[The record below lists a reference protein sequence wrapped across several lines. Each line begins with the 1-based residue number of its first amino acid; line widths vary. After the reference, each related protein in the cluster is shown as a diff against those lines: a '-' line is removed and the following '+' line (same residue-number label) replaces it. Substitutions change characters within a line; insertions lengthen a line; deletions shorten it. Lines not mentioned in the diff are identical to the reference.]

1 MKSDRLQDKY
11 DEIFQ
16 EIKEEKMNW
25 DFDSFLEQTE
35 KESKQNGKTI
45 PISNYKP
52 SSGMPKLFW
61 MAASIALIAGIIFF
75 TQFNNNDEN
84 LNKEDNNIAQKQTL
98 NAPPEIVDNQTVKSK
113 SKIIKNEKSETIARF
128 STEKEVI
135 EQILP
140 KRGRIKKDRRVLY
153 AENQNPEAIK
163 PEEPSEYNPNYVIIN
178 GKKIYNEAEAVQ
190 ITKMAI
196 HMFANNLN
204 STIQEAQPIEN
215 LTIDF

>member
-16 EIKEEKMNW
+16 EIKEEKMDW
-25 DFDSFLEQTE
+25 DFDSFLEQAE

-45 PISNYKP
+45 PISSYKP
-52 SSGMPKLFW
+52 SSGMPKFFW
-61 MAASIALIAGIIFF
+61 MAASIALIAGIIFV

-98 NAPPEIVDNQTVKSK
+98 NSPPEIVDNQTVKSK
-113 SKIIKNEKSETIARF
+113 SKIIKNEQSETIARF

-163 PEEPSEYNPNYVIIN
+163 PEKPSEYNPNYVIIN
-178 GKKIYNEAEAVQ
+178 GKEIYNEAEAVE
-190 ITKMAI
+190 ITKKAI